1 MWVPTLLSLD
11 PPGGLPTGCVFSAMM
26 MAISCGGMLF
36 PPAYTLIS
44 NYVVS
49 TKNASEVCA
58 SLVYLL
64 AALSMVVPA
73 MLLSMNE
80 DGSTYFSVIVAS
92 FMLVEFCVGMFM
104 PIAGTLRSKYV
115 PDALQGGILNIFRLP
130 LNAIVVSGTHA
141 TDVMEPASVFKLVSG
156 AFFAASMLQ
165 ATLLFRKDDA
175 MKRD

>member
-1 MWVPTLLSLD
+1 MFLS
-11 PPGGLPTGCVFSAMM
+11 
-26 MAISCGGMLF
+26 IS
-36 PPAYTLIS
+36 
-44 NYVVS
+44 
-49 TKNASEVCA
+49 
-58 SLVYLL
+58 
-64 AALSMVVPA
+64 
-73 MLLSMNE
+73 E

-141 TDVMEPASVFKLVSG
+141 TDVMKPASVFKLVSG

-175 MKRD
+175 IKRD